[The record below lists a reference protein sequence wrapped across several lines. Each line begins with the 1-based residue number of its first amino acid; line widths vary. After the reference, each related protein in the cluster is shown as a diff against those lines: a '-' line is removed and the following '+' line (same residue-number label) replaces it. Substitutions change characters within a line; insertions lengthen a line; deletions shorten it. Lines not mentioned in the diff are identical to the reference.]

1 MLLAS
6 EQLTISGGH
15 KDTAQ
20 MIVHLL
26 EKRALAPV
34 DARRLTLRP
43 FEGAGGVVTP
53 SPLPATR
60 AAFDA
65 MRRGRPGRA
74 ADAEQRQD
82 GSPEEVLICHHW
94 QQIAGARQLSGV
106 GIGRMEGAQTLHAPR
121 LAEDVVGR
129 FMHEVS
135 ISGEVKLMF
144 ELHLPGV
151 AAPQCVHFFCNAGCS
166 GLCVCHLPRERGGG
180 GGGTCLGCACPSA
193 WKRAQ

>member
-20 MIVHLL
+20 LIVHLL

-65 MRRGRPGRA
+65 MRRGRPSRTDRMQSSGKTDRRKRSSSVITGNRLLAPDSSVALALA
-74 ADAEQRQD
+74 A
-82 GSPEEVLICHHW
+82 W
-94 QQIAGARQLSGV
+94 KAR
-106 GIGRMEGAQTLHAPR
+106 RP
-121 LAEDVVGR
+121 
-129 FMHEVS
+129 FMHHDLRRMLLGVS
-135 ISGEVKLMF
+135 CMRFQFQG
-144 ELHLPGV
+144 
-151 AAPQCVHFFCNAGCS
+151 
-166 GLCVCHLPRERGGG
+166 R
-180 GGGTCLGCACPSA
+180 
-193 WKRAQ
+193 